1 MQYNKITTFLNKED
15 ITLLF
20 NQYPISINIRRA
32 SKNKNNN
39 TEQEFFPLE
48 HINQQNFDS
57 IKQYNVELL
66 LSLLY

>member
-39 TEQEFFPLE
+39 TEQEFFRWNIS
-48 HINQQNFDS
+48 INRTLIPSSNTMLNS
-57 IKQYNVELL
+57 Y
-66 LSLLY
+66 